1 MLANQLM
8 RHTRTGAVARAPLR
22 STGPARFRVSDAPKA
37 AALTSL
43 RFRIVPF
50 DEGAPAPVDPGTQSW
65 SEYRAALAKLNRGAA
80 NWQMVPAHELVG

>member
-1 MLANQLM
+1 
-8 RHTRTGAVARAPLR
+8 VARAPLR
-22 STGPARFRVSDAPKA
+22 RTGPARFRVPDAPKA
-37 AALTSL
+37 AALVAP

-80 NWQMVPAHELVG
+80 SWQVVPLHELVG